1 MDPQLHARVRRLLA
15 IFVIAALYFVAVH
28 HMTNLYW
35 AKQGAFERFILVSG
49 APYPALFWA
58 GYVGLGSVVPLAL
71 LFHPRLTG
79 PRATALASALVALG
93 ALAFLYVFIIGGQ
106 AFPLEIF
113 PGYEAASSFSD
124 GRVDAYVP
132 SLPEFLL
139 GLGGL
144 AASFLIALAGAR
156 ALPILA
162 PAKVAI
168 AAPAPA
174 K

>member
-1 MDPQLHARVRRLLA
+1 M
-15 IFVIAALYFVAVH
+15 
-28 HMTNLYW
+28 
-35 AKQGAFERFILVSG
+35 
-49 APYPALFWA
+49 
-58 GYVGLGSVVPLAL
+58 
-71 LFHPRLTG
+71 
-79 PRATALASALVALG
+79 LVALG
-93 ALAFLYVFIIGGQ
+93 ALAFLYVFIVGGQ

-113 PGYEAASSFSD
+113 PGYEAASTFGD
-124 GRVDAYVP
+124 GRADGYSP